1 MQVELV
7 EARLSRARPM
17 HVKSA
22 IGDKRLVVEC
32 DVCGDFVLCVRPRR
46 WDGACEAEYRCLCGQ
61 CVRVLWAVPWA
72 DRSRLRGPVLKP
84 TRKMLRK
91 NEWMGIVREYL
102 EVHGPTDAI
111 ALGELV
117 QGYFSCRASAST
129 RVRSVLYAVEWA
141 AVVGMRP
148 LRFDVKRGEEKK
160 ESHAESRRRGDA
172 EKND

>member
-1 MQVELV
+1 MQAELV

-22 IGDKRLVVEC
+22 VGDKRLVVEC
-32 DVCGDFVLCVRPRR
+32 DVCEDFVLCVRPRR

-111 ALGELV
+111 VLGELV

-129 RVRSVLYAVEWA
+129 RVRSALYAVEWA
-141 AVVGMRP
+141 VVVGRRP
-148 LRFDVKRGEEKK
+148 LLFGIRPHAEARRRGEE
-160 ESHAESRRRGDA
+160 RGAD
-172 EKND
+172 